1 MSAVGSDMGAGLAIC
16 LCPVI
21 VGHFFGNQALP
32 LSILS
37 FPALNRTLRGWG
49 GLNLEAWALQPL
61 SAMDLKALILRMGR
75 HWGAGGLAGISGL
88 PDPSPRWLHSLILT

>member
-32 LSILS
+32 LSILISS
-37 FPALNRTLRGWG
+37 F
-49 GLNLEAWALQPL
+49 EQED
-61 SAMDLKALILRMGR
+61 S
-75 HWGAGGLAGISGL
+75 
-88 PDPSPRWLHSLILT
+88 